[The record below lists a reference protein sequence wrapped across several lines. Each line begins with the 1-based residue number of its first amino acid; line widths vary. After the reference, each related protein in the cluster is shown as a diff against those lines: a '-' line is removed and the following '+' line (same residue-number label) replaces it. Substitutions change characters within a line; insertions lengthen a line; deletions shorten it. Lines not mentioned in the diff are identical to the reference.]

1 MIIRHQMKKCVP
13 LLALLLSVAGT
24 VPAWSAVDEPANQAV
39 DQSATSEPAAPATSQ
54 EPASPDATSTPS
66 AQQPEPAVESQSD
79 SGNIETLS
87 PSYNP
92 FNWLIYK
99 PLWALTGLI
108 GDFNPIG
115 KHVSEPLE
123 AAVPGLQFK
132 GFLNTITQINTTAT
146 NHDVG
151 LGGRDKDW
159 RLQKQEFRLQT
170 EFKYQAN
177 DNIELVN
184 IDNMQ
189 YDGAYDFQS
198 SNGLYRSGESDQV
211 YYSQGKRIIRELYA
225 RGNYGN
231 FNFTL
236 GKQIVNWGKMDGKVI
251 DIVNAQ
257 DWRDVVDSHIGD
269 YEWRDIGQWMA
280 YASIRPVENATV
292 SLLVNP
298 DFQPNLYPAIGSPY
312 WFPFAPSAPSS
323 LPANAAKPSGFNR
336 IQDEEIG
343 LRADTTVGGLSFSAL
358 YYYGFDRDPVVFS
371 SDGLFHYTRENRFGY
386 AADYGT
392 SIFGQRLIIRSE
404 GLYTHGMA
412 FNTSDPSAPNGI
424 VKKDVVKIALAFET
438 SIFSDENKID
448 ILYQPIY
455 TTQLAF
461 DPRTSSTLTIPA
473 ARADI
478 LHVVNVSHSFRSTSD
493 KLSVSATGYLTAGS
507 DFSGFSYN
515 VGGGW
520 KFSDNLRAN
529 VAFTDYLGGDTR
541 IPWGAYQK
549 WKNVTVD
556 LKYEW

>member
-1 MIIRHQMKKCVP
+1 MIMHHYAKKWVP
-13 LLALLLSVAGT
+13 LLAVMLLVAGT
-24 VPAWSAVDEPANQAV
+24 VPARAADEQTADQAAS
-39 DQSATSEPAAPATSQ
+39 QSAISEPAAPATNQ
-54 EPASPDATSTPS
+54 ETASPATTQDQSS
-66 AQQPEPAVESQSD
+66 QQPEPAVESQSE
-79 SGNIETLS
+79 SGNIETLP
-87 PSYNP
+87 PSHNP
-92 FNWLIYK
+92 FNWLVYK
-99 PLWALTGLI
+99 PLWALTSLI

-146 NHDVG
+146 DHNVG
-151 LGGRDKDW
+151 LGDRDKDW

-177 DNIELVN
+177 DNIQFVN

-189 YDGAYDFQS
+189 YDGAYDFQN
-198 SNGLYRSGESDQV
+198 SNGLYRSGESNQV
-211 YYSQGKRIIRELYA
+211 YYSQGERIIRELYA

-251 DIVNAQ
+251 DIVNGQ

-269 YEWRDIGQWMA
+269 YEWRAIGQWMA
-280 YASIRPVENATV
+280 YASIRPVENTTV

-298 DFQPNLYPAIGSPY
+298 DFQPNLYPVPGSPY
-312 WFPFAPSAPSS
+312 WFPFAPSSPSS

-336 IQDEEIG
+336 FKDEEVG

-358 YYYGFDRDPVVFS
+358 YYYGFDRDPVAFS

-412 FNTSDPSAPNGI
+412 FNTSDPTAPNGI

-455 TTQLAF
+455 TTQLGF
-461 DPRTSSTLTIPA
+461 DPRTSNKLTTPA